1 MRLILTQSGDVSR
14 VLWKKLAA
22 LSKSQKSPPFVA
34 FRSSMRAPRG
44 DYNPFCPFTFPF
56 AEAGMDEFLT
66 VCEKA
71 ARAGGKV
78 LLDWRDK
85 FKWHEKGPGDLVT
98 EADFASQTTIREILL
113 GAFPDHDFLGEE
125 QIAGALPAGR
135 PGGEYRW
142 LVDPLDGTSNY
153 VHKLQTFAVSIA
165 LERRGQILAGV
176 VYDPVV
182 EECYSAA
189 RGSGAFLNGKPIRTS
204 GCTKIDEALVAVSF
218 SSQLP
223 RGSIEVSRFL
233 EVLHSSQSVRRL
245 GSAALNL
252 AYLAAGRLDA
262 YYATSVQ
269 SWDVAAGILL
279 VEEAG
284 GLVTA
289 LDGGSFQLHKPQ
301 FVAVAS
307 RSLQREM
314 YQLLARAEAHHAA
327 NETS

>member
-1 MRLILTQSGDVSR
+1 MNDF
-14 VLWKKLAA
+14 LA
-22 LSKSQKSPPFVA
+22 VA
-34 FRSSMRAPRG
+34 ER
-44 DYNPFCPFTFPF
+44 
-56 AEAGMDEFLT
+56 
-66 VCEKA
+66 A

-78 LLDWRDK
+78 LLEWRDK
-85 FKWHEKGPGDLVT
+85 FQWREKAPRDLVT
-98 EADFASQTTIREILL
+98 EADIASQTVIREILL
-113 GAFPDHDFLGEE
+113 TAFPDHDFLGEE
-125 QIAGALPAGR
+125 QIAAPTPSGR
-135 PGGEYRW
+135 PGAEFRW

-165 LERRGQILAGV
+165 LERRGEVLAGV

-182 EECYSAA
+182 EECYTAT
-189 RGSGAFLNGKPIRTS
+189 RGGGACLNGKPIQTS
-204 GCTKIDEALVAVSF
+204 GCGKIDEALVAVSF

-269 SWDVAAGILL
+269 SWDVAAGLLL

-284 GLVTA
+284 GLVSS
-289 LDGGSFQLHKPQ
+289 LDGGTFQLHKPQ
-301 FVAVAS
+301 FVAVS
-307 RSLQREM
+307 TRSLQREVF
-314 YQLLARAEAHHAA
+314 QLLARAEAAHAR
-327 NETS
+327 EGDRS

>member
-1 MRLILTQSGDVSR
+1 M
-14 VLWKKLAA
+14 
-22 LSKSQKSPPFVA
+22 
-34 FRSSMRAPRG
+34 
-44 DYNPFCPFTFPF
+44 N
-56 AEAGMDEFLT
+56 EFLT
-66 VCEKA
+66 VCEQA

-78 LLDWRDK
+78 LLDWREK
-85 FKWHEKGPGDLVT
+85 FQWREKGPRDLVT
-98 EADFASQTTIREILL
+98 EADFASQTLIRQILL

-125 QIAGALPAGR
+125 QIEGAQPAGR
-135 PGGEYRW
+135 PGAEFRW

-165 LERRGQILAGV
+165 LERRGEILAGV

-182 EECYSAA
+182 EECYTAL
-189 RGSGAFLNGKPIRTS
+189 RGGGAFLNGKPITTS
-204 GCTKIDEALVAVSF
+204 GCSKVDEALVAVSF
-218 SSQLP
+218 SNKLP
-223 RGSIEVSRFL
+223 RNSIEISRFL

-252 AYLAAGRLDA
+252 AYVAAGRLDA

-269 SWDVAAGILL
+269 NWDVAAGVLL
-279 VEEAG
+279 VQEAG

-289 LDGGSFQLHKPQ
+289 LDGGVFQLHKPQ

-314 YQLLARAEAHHAA
+314 FQLLARAEASHTAGGV
-327 NETS
+327 EIV

>member
-1 MRLILTQSGDVSR
+1 MS
-14 VLWKKLAA
+14 
-22 LSKSQKSPPFVA
+22 
-34 FRSSMRAPRG
+34 
-44 DYNPFCPFTFPF
+44 
-56 AEAGMDEFLT
+56 EFLT
-66 VCEKA
+66 VCERA

-78 LLDWRDK
+78 LMDWRDK
-85 FKWHEKGPGDLVT
+85 FQWREKGPRDLVT
-98 EADFASQTTIREILL
+98 EADFASQKVIREILL
-113 GAFPDHDFLGEE
+113 TAFPDHDFLGEE
-125 QIAGALPAGR
+125 QVAGATPPGR
-135 PGGEYRW
+135 PGAEYRW

-153 VHKLQTFAVSIA
+153 VHKLQNFAVSIA
-165 LERRGQILAGV
+165 LERRGEILAGV

-182 EECYSAA
+182 EECYTVA
-189 RGSGAFLNGKPIRTS
+189 RGGGAFLNGTRIATS
-204 GCTKIDEALVAVSF
+204 GCAKIDEALVAVSF
-218 SSQLP
+218 SNKLP

-269 SWDVAAGILL
+269 SWDVAAGLLL

-284 GLVTA
+284 GLVTS
-289 LDGGSFQLHKPQ
+289 LDGGTFQLNKPQ

-314 YQLLARAEAHHAA
+314 FQLLARAEAAHSA
-327 NETS
+327 EEERR

>member
-1 MRLILTQSGDVSR
+1 MH
-14 VLWKKLAA
+14 
-22 LSKSQKSPPFVA
+22 
-34 FRSSMRAPRG
+34 
-44 DYNPFCPFTFPF
+44 DY
-56 AEAGMDEFLT
+56 LT
-66 VCEKA
+66 VCERA

-78 LLDWRDK
+78 LLEWRDK
-85 FKWHEKGPGDLVT
+85 FQWREKGPRDLVT
-98 EADFASQTTIREILL
+98 EADIASQTVIREILL
-113 GAFPDHDFLGEE
+113 NAFPDHDFLGEE
-125 QIAGALPAGR
+125 QIEGATPTGKAGAEL
-135 PGGEYRW
+135 RW

-165 LERRGQILAGV
+165 LERRGEVLAGV

-182 EECYSAA
+182 EECYTAI
-189 RGSGAFLNGKPIRTS
+189 RGGGAFLNGKPIATS
-204 GCTKIDEALVAVSF
+204 GCGKVDEALVAVSF
-218 SSQLP
+218 SNKLP
-223 RGSIEVSRFL
+223 RSSIEVSRFL

-269 SWDVAAGILL
+269 NWDVAAGILL

-284 GLVTA
+284 GLVTS
-289 LDGGSFQLHKPQ
+289 LDGGVFQLHKPQ

-314 YQLLARAEAHHAA
+314 FQLLARAEAAHAREA
-327 NETS
+327 GRT